1 MSMNGMLLLKGGITM
16 GEETTNER
24 LNKEK
29 GIYTDFKKDMTY
41 GDYLHLDTLLSSQ
54 HPLSD
59 HHDETLFIIIHQVSE
74 LWMKLILHEMNAAI
88 RSIQH
93 DDIPYALKVLA
104 RVNNI
109 QDQLIQGWNVLS
121 TLTPKE
127 YIEFRN
133 FLGKSSGF
141 QSHQYRMMEF
151 ALGYKTKHILHIYK
165 EDKALHEKLSEAFHA
180 PSVYDVT
187 IEAMRASGLDINEQL
202 SHRDFSVTYTG
213 DDSVKAAWKH
223 VYLNSDT
230 YWELYELAEK
240 LVDVEDKFQ
249 QWRFRHMKTVER
261 IIGFKKGTGG
271 SSGVKY
277 LKNVLEHSF
286 FPELWDLRTEL

>member
-1 MSMNGMLLLKGGITM
+1 MK
-16 GEETTNER
+16 EELTTNER
-24 LNKEK
+24 LNQEK
-29 GIYTDFKKDMTY
+29 DIYTDFKKDMTY

-74 LWMKLILHEMNAAI
+74 LWMKLILHEVKAAI
-88 RSIQH
+88 HSIQH
-93 DDIPYALKVLA
+93 QDIPYALKVLA

-109 QDQLIQGWNVLS
+109 QNQMIQGWDVLS

-127 YIEFRN
+127 YIEFRDL
-133 FLGKSSGF
+133 LGKSSGF
-141 QSHQYRMMEF
+141 QSYQYRMFEF
-151 ALGYKTKHILHIYK
+151 ALGYKTPHILSIYK
-165 EDKALHEKLSEAFHA
+165 EEEDVHEQLEQVFHA
-180 PSVYDVT
+180 PSIYDVT
-187 IEAMRASGLDINEQL
+187 IQAMKDAGLDINEEL
-202 SHRDFSVTYTG
+202 CTRDFSKTYAG

-286 FPELWDLRTEL
+286 FPELWELRTEM

>member
-1 MSMNGMLLLKGGITM
+1 MDQEQS
-16 GEETTNER
+16 TNER
-24 LNKEK
+24 LDQEK
-29 GIYTDFKKDMTY
+29 NIYTDFKKEMTY

-59 HHDETLFIIIHQVSE
+59 HHDETLFIVIHQVSE
-74 LWMKLILHEMNAAI
+74 LWMKLILHEIKAATLA
-88 RSIQH
+88 IQQQN
-93 DDIPYALKVLA
+93 IPYALKVLA
-104 RVNNI
+104 RVNSI
-109 QDQLIQGWNVLS
+109 QNQMIQGWDVLS

-127 YIEFRN
+127 YIEFRDY
-133 FLGKSSGF
+133 LGKSSGF
-141 QSHQYRMMEF
+141 QSYQYRMIEF
-151 ALGYKTKHILHIYK
+151 ALGYKTPHILSIYK
-165 EDKALHEKLSEAFHA
+165 EEKDVHEALVQVFEA
-180 PSVYDVT
+180 PSIYDET
-187 IEAMRASGLDINEQL
+187 IRAMKDAGLDINEEL
-202 SHRDFSVTYTG
+202 FERDFSKTYAG

-277 LKNVLEHSF
+277 LKSVLEHSF
-286 FPELWDLRTEL
+286 FPELWELRTEI